1 MENGHFVPG
10 GNRQDAA
17 PRYQNKKLWA
27 EILLVSDEACIE
39 YVMRMCNDFEKG
51 VKPSS
56 SKKDKELG
64 LELGVCCSVAAAVA
78 ALSFAVGC
86 CFLLLVVGNGRGD
99 CCAGSGFFL
108 PVSPARLWC

>member
-1 MENGHFVPG
+1 MQTYIHTYIHTYTHIHSTLFGQKVRLH
-10 GNRQDAA
+10 
-17 PRYQNKKLWA
+17 LTT
-27 EILLVSDEACIE
+27 
-39 YVMRMCNDFEKG
+39 FEKG
-51 VKPSS
+51 IKPSS

-64 LELGVCCSVAAAVA
+64 LELGVCCCVAAAVA

-108 PVSPARLWC
+108 PVSPARLRC